1 MLAMVPQLALV
12 DWVALVIAAV
22 LLAAV
27 VAALVIAWIA
37 SRHKRKLERVGTLSR
52 TGRTVVRR
60 STPERA
66 TIIDMMPEE
75 PEPDASTTGGPPV
88 PETRPRSL
96 LDAPSSAK
104 APVLANGVAGH
115 GFALRQPGFFED
127 PIGRHEQRYWDGS
140 RWTEYVKEEGQRF
153 IDPL

>member
-1 MLAMVPQLALV
+1 MVPQLALV

-37 SRHKRKLERVGTLSR
+37 SRHKRKLERIGTPSR

-66 TIIDMMPEE
+66 KIIDMLPQEPTADAEE
-75 PEPDASTTGGPPV
+75 STGPPV

-96 LDAPSSAK
+96 LDAPPSAK
-104 APVLANGVAGH
+104 APVLANGVAGN
-115 GFALRQPGFFED
+115 GCALRQPGFFED
-127 PIGRHEQRYWDGS
+127 PIGRHEQRYWDGA

>member
-1 MLAMVPQLALV
+1 MVPHLAIV

-27 VAALVIAWIA
+27 VAALVVAWIA
-37 SRHKRKLERVGTLSR
+37 ARHRRRVERIGTTPR
-52 TGRTVVRR
+52 TGRTTVRR
-60 STPERA
+60 ATQERPNV
-66 TIIDMMPEE
+66 IDMRPDE
-75 PEPDASTTGGPPV
+75 PVTTVDGGGRPPV
-88 PETRPRSL
+88 PETRPKSL
-96 LDAPSSAK
+96 LDAPASAT

-127 PIGRHEQRYWDGS
+127 PVGRHEQRYWDGS
-140 RWTEYVKEEGQRF
+140 RWTEYVKEQGQRF